1 MAMSVHARPRGVRRR
16 AAPMSEINVTPMVDV
31 MLVLLII
38 FMVAAPLLS
47 AGVPIDLPKAE
58 ARPIETEAQPIT
70 ISVTP
75 QGEVFLDKEAVA
87 KTDLVARVQVL
98 AAGDAGQRVLIR
110 GDAATQYGTIMQIM
124 AALSGAGFGHI
135 GLVTDAERSP

>member
-1 MAMSVHARPRGVRRR
+1 MAMSVQARPKGGRRR

-58 ARPIETEAQPIT
+58 ARPIETEARPIT

-87 KTDLVARVQVL
+87 KADLVARVQLL

-110 GDAATQYGTIMQIM
+110 GDAAAPYGAVMEIM
-124 AALSGAGFGHI
+124 AALSGAGLGHI
-135 GLVTDAERSP
+135 GLVTETERSP